1 MAVNLWAVRLERPLT
16 DRETAAMLA
25 VLPPDRRERLLR
37 IKREEKRREPL
48 CAYWILRL
56 ALREQYHWR
65 EFPEIRASSQGKPYF
80 PEFSTVQF
88 NISHTDGAALVGI
101 GDHPMGVDIEKI
113 RPVSRPAMERVGDGT
128 TEEAFF
134 RSWVRREARTKC
146 SGAGIGSM
154 LRTET
159 PLEEDEAY
167 YELNIFRGYAAGV
180 AVRGGEVPG
189 APKICTMDGLLGDIR

>member
-65 EFPEIRASSQGKPYF
+65 ELPEIRVSSQGKPYF

-146 SGAGIGSM
+146 SGWGIGAM
-154 LRTET
+154 LRQEP
-159 PLEEDEAY
+159 PLEPGECCR
-167 YELNIFRGYAAGV
+167 ELEIFPGYAAC
-180 AVRGGEVPG
+180 AASRGGPIPEPARSCSVEE
-189 APKICTMDGLLGDIR
+189 LL

>member
-1 MAVNLWAVRLERPLT
+1 
-16 DRETAAMLA
+16 
-25 VLPPDRRERLLR
+25 
-37 IKREEKRREPL
+37 
-48 CAYWILRL
+48 
-56 ALREQYHWR
+56 
-65 EFPEIRASSQGKPYF
+65 
-80 PEFSTVQF
+80 
-88 NISHTDGAALVGI
+88 
-101 GDHPMGVDIEKI
+101 MGVDIEKI

-180 AVRGGEVPG
+180 AVRGGEVPR